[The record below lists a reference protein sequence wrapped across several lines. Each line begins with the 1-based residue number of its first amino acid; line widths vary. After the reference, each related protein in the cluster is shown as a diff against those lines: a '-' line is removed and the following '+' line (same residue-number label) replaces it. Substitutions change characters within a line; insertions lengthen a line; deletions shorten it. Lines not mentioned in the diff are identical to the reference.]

1 MNVEYLHPA
10 VWRQCSDL
18 VKTILTFPI
27 GDWSRQ
33 VDGGLEVAVA
43 ARKWQCPKTSVY
55 IQATKFPRPYWSS
68 SIITQTMISPKPN
81 QVFFVPGASSTLTRA
96 LKGTDKWSIKSG
108 NASMC
113 CCCCHLIWRTCWATI
128 QSFQVRCV
136 AADMAPKEWAEHW
149 WLTYTIM
156 VKRMLSFYCSK
167 RSMPCECNGRFIDS
181 SSDDGDERETELMK

>member
-1 MNVEYLHPA
+1 MENDISENYQHLSNNSVSVVISLELLSTEEIDLMKTVLWIIQSSVSQLTWDRLYVNVEYLHPA

-55 IQATKFPRPYWSS
+55 IQATKFPRLYWSS

-81 QVFFVPGASSTLTRA
+81 QVFFVPDQIRKCLYV
-96 LKGTDKWSIKSG
+96 L
-108 NASMC
+108 
-113 CCCCHLIWRTCWATI
+113 L
-128 QSFQVRCV
+128 
-136 AADMAPKEWAEHW
+136 
-149 WLTYTIM
+149 L
-156 VKRMLSFYCSK
+156 LSLNL
-167 RSMPCECNGRFIDS
+167 EDLL
-181 SSDDGDERETELMK
+181 SDYTELSSEMCGSRHGPKRVSRTLMAYLHHHG